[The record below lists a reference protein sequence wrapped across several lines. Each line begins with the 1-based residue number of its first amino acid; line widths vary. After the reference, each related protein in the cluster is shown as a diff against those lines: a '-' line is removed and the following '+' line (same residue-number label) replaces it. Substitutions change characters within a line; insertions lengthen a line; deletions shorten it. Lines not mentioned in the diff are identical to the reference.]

1 MGGISASGGLESIGS
16 AVKNAGG
23 RKHPGLP
30 RLRGFTLIE
39 LLVVIAIIAILA
51 AMLLPALS
59 RAKSAADTA
68 GCKSNLRQLML
79 GLAMYADDYKGYPP
93 VVNLAPN
100 RTEQGLVAG
109 LQPYLKSP
117 RPGENYF
124 VDPQGNWIY
133 QGAKNSV
140 WACPAYNRLRGMFF
154 DHWGSPEGTSYGYN
168 ENGSLSWVDTG
179 WGLGGFWVNDGDPST
194 WVPTRQSQ
202 VLYPSDMIAMGDA
215 TLSPNVGGV
224 PHPISGYEN
233 LGIAVADKNYWDAV
247 FLGLPAGDPAAR
259 GMMQRH
265 SWRWNIG
272 FCDGHVE
279 TLRPSDLF
287 DLRKPLVAQRW
298 NNDHQDHLD
307 QGPVIPP
314 R

>member
-1 MGGISASGGLESIGS
+1 MIKRLANRRAEARCEKRGLQRSAKGAS
-16 AVKNAGG
+16 A
-23 RKHPGLP
+23 
-30 RLRGFTLIE
+30 FTLLE

-51 AMLLPALS
+51 ALLLPVLN

-93 VVNLAPN
+93 VENLAPD

-117 RPGENYF
+117 WPGGNYIM
-124 VDPQGNWIY
+124 DPQGNGTY

-154 DHWGSPEGTSYGYN
+154 DHLGPEGTSYGYN
-168 ENGSLSWVDTG
+168 ENGSLSWVNIG
-179 WGLGGFWVNDGDPST
+179 WGLGGFQVNDGDPST
-194 WVPTRQSQ
+194 WVPTRQNQ

-215 TLSPNVGGV
+215 TLIPNVGGV
-224 PHPISGYEN
+224 PHPISGYHN
-233 LGIAVADKNYWDAV
+233 LGVAVADKNYWDAV
-247 FLGLPAGDPAAR
+247 FLGLPAGDPAPR

-272 FCDGHVE
+272 FCDGHIE

-287 DLRKPLVAQRW
+287 DLRKPLLAQRW
-298 NNDHQDHLD
+298 NNDHQDHFD
-307 QGPVIPP
+307 RGPVIPP